1 MIVDLE
7 QLELDDGGAASLS
20 FTEVIESG
28 ADVPFPRPV
37 EGRIRFSRAGGV
49 TWIRGEVGTEVTL
62 LCARCARP
70 FPYRLMGTFRE
81 GYRVGEEEPK
91 GHEEE
96 GSGPPVVLT
105 LAAPILDLSELV
117 RQHLVLAVPMAPLC
131 RRECRGLCP
140 TCGADRNEGD
150 CGCIADAPDPRLEAL
165 RGFRPAA
172 E

>member
-28 ADVPFPRPV
+28 ADVSFPRPV
-37 EGRIRFSRAGGV
+37 EGSIRFSRAGGV

-81 GYRVGEEEPK
+81 GYRVGGEERK

-96 GSGPPVVLT
+96 GSGTPVVLT
-105 LAAPILDLSELV
+105 LAAPLLDLTEVV

-131 RRECRGLCP
+131 RRDCRGLCP

-150 CGCIADAPDPRLEAL
+150 CGCAAGALDPRLEAL
-165 RGFRPAA
+165 RGFRSAA